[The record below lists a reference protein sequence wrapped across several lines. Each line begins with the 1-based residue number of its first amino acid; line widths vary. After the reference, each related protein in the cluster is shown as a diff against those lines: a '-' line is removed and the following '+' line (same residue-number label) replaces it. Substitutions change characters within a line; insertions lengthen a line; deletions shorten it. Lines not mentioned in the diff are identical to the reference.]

1 MNCRRD
7 PAFMLSI
14 IFTILSFGLL
24 TISYSKIFIEFPLSK
39 LMRVVD
45 QHSEQIDTLSKSVNS
60 HSVKLANHDVKFA
73 AILDETFSHEFSE
86 KIRKNLHEQK

>member
-1 MNCRRD
+1 MNCRPD

-39 LMRVVD
+39 LSVVVE
-45 QHSEQIDTLSKSVNS
+45 QHSDKLSEHENNFQQIYLG
-60 HSVKLANHDVKFA
+60 
-73 AILDETFSHEFSE
+73 TFSRDFATHLQRKIASE
-86 KIRKNLHEQK
+86 K

>member
-1 MNCRRD
+1 
-7 PAFMLSI
+7 
-14 IFTILSFGLL
+14 
-24 TISYSKIFIEFPLSK
+24 
-39 LMRVVD
+39 MRVVD